1 MGALLS
7 YLFPPSEEKK
17 VAKDP
22 VVHTNVLPDVEGPEV
37 AEVEVEPV
45 KEVGAPLPP

>member
-22 VVHTNVLPDVEGPEV
+22 LVHTNVLPEVEVP
-37 AEVEVEPV
+37 EVEVEAV